1 MLLLPVHK
9 RYMVIEQSIHVE
21 VIFGAAPRQLR
32 SVQLEVAFG
41 SSVAQAVS
49 QSGLMAMLN
58 TQEID
63 ALQLAVWGCKVQPNY
78 QLRDKDRI
86 ELCRPLK
93 VDPKVARRE
102 RFQRQGAKSAGL
114 FNKLRHGAKA
124 GY

>member
-1 MLLLPVHK
+1 MHLLPVRK
-9 RYMVIEQSIHVE
+9 RYTVTESIISVE
-21 VIFGAAPRQLR
+21 VVLGAAPREIRL
-32 SVQLEVAFG
+32 VQLQVALG
-41 SSVAQAVS
+41 SSVAKAIS
-49 QSGLMAMLN
+49 QSGLLALLN
-58 TQEID
+58 TKEID
-63 ALQLAVWGCKVQPNY
+63 SMQLAVWGGKVPLNY

-114 FNKLRHGAKA
+114 FNKLRNGAKA